1 MRQQTNADD
10 PVGYCYDIIEFL
22 STAFTLASSDIIA
35 AGTPSCVGLAMQPSE
50 TLQIGDT
57 VKVVIHGL
65 GQLEKKSLPN
75 PTPL

>member
-22 STAFTLASSDIIA
+22 STAFTFEPSDIIA
-35 AGTPSCVGLAMQPSE
+35 AGTPGRVGPAMQPSE

-65 GQLEKKSLPN
+65 G
-75 PTPL
+75 